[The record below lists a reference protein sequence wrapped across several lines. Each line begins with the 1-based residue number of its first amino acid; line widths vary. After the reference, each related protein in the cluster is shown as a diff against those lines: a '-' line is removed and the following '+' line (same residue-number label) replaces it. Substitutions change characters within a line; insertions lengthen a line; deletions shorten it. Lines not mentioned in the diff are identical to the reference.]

1 MSVAKRLSRIVVLVL
16 TLGGVS
22 LGVLYYLSTRDPNGY
37 VPRLLSAAER
47 EAAAKRLELEKL
59 PRLLNLANQA
69 QANAASAHRAQ
80 ARGEDAPAASTR
92 PIPPVSVTFTQDEI
106 NATLW
111 KQVERYKSTYER
123 YLSEPYVLLEEGT
136 IVLMGKVPEFG
147 RVASAYFEPRL
158 DENGMLRCDLTSLR
172 LGSLPL
178 PEGLLNKKR
187 EKVEQALRS
196 RLPAW
201 QHKADIGPTG
211 VINADGRAAALG
223 QLVLR
228 LINRQPSPAVVFLPK
243 DFERPTKGSI
253 PVKLTHVGVEKG
265 ALTITVQPMDA
276 EERTALLQQIRQPV
290 QQQPAHAGPSAELP
304 RD

>member
-1 MSVAKRLSRIVVLVL
+1 MSVAKRLSRILVLVL
-16 TLGGVS
+16 VLGGITLGS
-22 LGVLYYLSTRDPNGY
+22 LYYLSTRHPSGY
-37 VPRLLSAAER
+37 LPRLLTAADR

-59 PRLLNLANQA
+59 PQLLNLANQA

-92 PIPPVSVTFTQDEI
+92 PIAPVTVTFTQDEI
-106 NATLW
+106 NASLW

-123 YLSEPYVLLEEGT
+123 YLSDPYVVLDEGA

-158 DENGMLRCDLTSLR
+158 DENGMLRCDLTSLK

-178 PEGLLNKKR
+178 PEGLLTKQR
-187 EKVEQALRS
+187 QKVETALRS
-196 RLPAW
+196 RLPEW
-201 QHKADIGPTG
+201 QTKADIGPTG

-223 QLVLR
+223 QLVIR

-243 DFERPTKGSI
+243 DFERPNKGSV

-265 ALTITVQPMDA
+265 SLTITVQPMDA
-276 EERTALLQQIRQPV
+276 EERTALLQQIRQPPA
-290 QQQPAHAGPSAELP
+290 QQPGPSAELP
-304 RD
+304 QD